1 MILVDS
7 SVWIDFFSASPGA
20 AGTELRRLIEQAEPI
35 ALTGVIVA
43 EILQGLTR
51 DSALIE
57 RSLKMWEMLEP
68 KGFATYREA
77 SAIFRSARAKG
88 ISLTTIDS
96 LIAAIAIEYRATV
109 FTLDKDFSRISRIS
123 TLSLYKPPLSKV

>member
-1 MILVDS
+1 
-7 SVWIDFFSASPGA
+7 
-20 AGTELRRLIEQAEPI
+20 
-35 ALTGVIVA
+35 
-43 EILQGLTR
+43 
-51 DSALIE
+51 
-57 RSLKMWEMLEP
+57 
-68 KGFATYREA
+68 REA